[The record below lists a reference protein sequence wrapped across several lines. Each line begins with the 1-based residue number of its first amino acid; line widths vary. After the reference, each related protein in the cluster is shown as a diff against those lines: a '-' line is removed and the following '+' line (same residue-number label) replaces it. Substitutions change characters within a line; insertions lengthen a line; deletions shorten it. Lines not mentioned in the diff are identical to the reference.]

1 MDLGSKGKTPCVGAR
16 LKALDEAVLMAV
28 SDFSCNFF
36 CILSSR
42 FEQCVPDH
50 GPWFFIKFYTLAPTY
65 HKIRYGLLMQKVACD
80 CCKIGLKMAILGPIL
95 YGIFA
100 FFKHPH

>member
-1 MDLGSKGKTPCVGAR
+1 MGIELEMNWMDLGSKGRTPHVGAR

-42 FEQCVPDH
+42 FEQC
-50 GPWFFIKFYTLAPTY
+50 APLCHVDGGST
-65 HKIRYGLLMQKVACD
+65 KIHCYRT
-80 CCKIGLKMAILGPIL
+80 
-95 YGIFA
+95 
-100 FFKHPH
+100 

>member
-1 MDLGSKGKTPCVGAR
+1 MDLGSKGKTPRVGAR

-42 FEQCVPDH
+42 FEQCE
-50 GPWFFIKFYTLAPTY
+50 
-65 HKIRYGLLMQKVACD
+65 MEN
-80 CCKIGLKMAILGPIL
+80 IGEEKKKEFSTVYFHLCSRVL
-95 YGIFA
+95 
-100 FFKHPH
+100 

>member
-1 MDLGSKGKTPCVGAR
+1 MDLGSKGKTPRVGAR

-42 FEQCVPDH
+42 FEQCVFVLMMGAKTGFCQNCPKMDILSPKNH
-50 GPWFFIKFYTLAPTY
+50 KQPKNFKNLCFFRP
-65 HKIRYGLLMQKVACD
+65 
-80 CCKIGLKMAILGPIL
+80 P
-95 YGIFA
+95 
-100 FFKHPH
+100 

>member
-1 MDLGSKGKTPCVGAR
+1 MDLGSKGKTPRVGAR

-42 FEQCVPDH
+42 FEQCD
-50 GPWFFIKFYTLAPTY
+50 
-65 HKIRYGLLMQKVACD
+65 
-80 CCKIGLKMAILGPIL
+80 L
-95 YGIFA
+95 YP
-100 FFKHPH
+100 FFKKKTLFKRRKSGHQNFVKTPSD

>member
-1 MDLGSKGKTPCVGAR
+1 MDLGAKGKTPRVGAR

-42 FEQCVPDH
+42 FEQCEPKSF
-50 GPWFFIKFYTLAPTY
+50 G
-65 HKIRYGLLMQKVACD
+65 QKVD
-80 CCKIGLKMAILGPIL
+80 LTKLLLTNP
-95 YGIFA
+95 
-100 FFKHPH
+100 